1 MTDSFDRVHPA
12 FRAAVAAAADALC
25 RDGALEAA
33 NGAERLAAAEN
44 GTSLQLLVRRGKIL
58 RAAHEGAGD
67 PAQRAVLDVFC
78 LAVEGL
84 PMQEAADHGGHHTLA
99 RLRDSEATAP
109 VPGIV
114 TPCNADLLFQ
124 LPARL
129 LRAAHADYRAGH
141 EIRSVENFW
150 NPTISKAW
158 LRLDEAAQIARLE
171 TVLSRFLVDEG
182 LEAGDA
188 CVVGVEN
195 NIRIVLA
202 FAESVAYDRKP
213 PLLMDFERRV
223 RAATGDRIEVF
234 AEEMKDT
241 NRIRRL

>member
-1 MTDSFDRVHPA
+1 MTDSFDQVQPA
-12 FRAAVAAAADALC
+12 FRAAVAAAGRALC

-33 NGAERLAAAEN
+33 DGAERLTAVEN
-44 GTSLQLLVRRGKIL
+44 GVSLQLLVRRGKIL
-58 RAAHEGAGD
+58 RAGHEGAGD

-78 LAVEGL
+78 QVIEGL
-84 PMQEAADHGGHHTLA
+84 PMQEVADHGGHHVVA
-99 RLRDSEATAP
+99 RLRDPDCAST
-109 VPGIV
+109 VRGIL
-114 TPCNADLLFQ
+114 TPWNADPLFH
-124 LPARL
+124 LPIRL

-141 EIRSVENFW
+141 ETRSVENFW

-171 TVLSRFLVDEG
+171 SILSGFLVENG

-188 CVVGVEN
+188 RVVGVEN

-223 RAATGDRIEVF
+223 RAATGDRFEVF
-234 AEEMKDT
+234 AEEMKDS